1 MTKNSA
7 TIEKLRAPLTRRN
20 AALFYGISLG
30 CFALL
35 AAYMVW
41 YIHRGMG
48 AMDESMYLNVAHRL
62 LQGDRL
68 LIDEWHVS
76 QFSAPLVYLPFRI
89 YYSLRGTEGII
100 LFFRYLYLIAQFG
113 VSLFA
118 FFRLRKYG
126 FIAAV
131 ASLMYCRYTVMNCP
145 ALSYYTMSLMSCTLI
160 CLLLFTGDEPKK
172 PLTLLITGLLTGA
185 AVLSEPLLAVFY
197 FIYVIAVAVSL
208 ILKKKRK
215 PLYLLDLKSFLF
227 ITAGIVVSAAAFF
240 AFLLSRGS
248 LSEYLSALPN
258 FFTDSEYRF
267 PLLSGGGQNL
277 FDAGLFNVLSKIWLP
292 FFIADA
298 VLFIAVLA
306 DRKRLERRLVYIAAA
321 AVLAIATY
329 ICILIRMG
337 VSSRL
342 MYLWRHIPLFIFGA
356 FCCLLLENKKEHKR
370 LIAFYAAGIPYS
382 AMMDVSS
389 ENYLVVCMLGGV
401 ISNIAVF
408 IFAKAL
414 LDEIKASGQDTEI
427 KINNR
432 KNLRIPAKAVCALL
446 CVLIWAHPVC
456 EAASLAFEKD
466 FLLFENICGRSE
478 LYVDS
483 FSVYGGA
490 YGSESPDLSEKL
502 TAGPLKGI
510 YTLPQAA
517 EKYDALLRDLNAIR
531 DKATGPVYVFGLF
544 SWMYMSLDKP
554 YSAYTAWFIPLDF
567 ETRQI
572 EYWDLHPQRSPEYIY
587 IPRIYHSGFHD
598 FYPEAAE
605 RLEKTLSLFECEVE
619 TSEVGYTIRILGR
632 KYNV

>member
-1 MTKNSA
+1 MPKNRPTA
-7 TIEKLRAPLTRRN
+7 ETIRAPLTRRN

-35 AAYMVW
+35 AAYMLW

-48 AMDESMYLNVAHRL
+48 TIDESMYLNVAHRL

-126 FIAAV
+126 FIATA
-131 ASLMYCRYTVMNCP
+131 AALMYCHYTVMNCP

-172 PLTLLITGLLTGA
+172 PLTLLITGLLIGA

-277 FDAGLFNVLSKIWLP
+277 FDNSLFDILGKIWAP

-298 VLFIAVLA
+298 VLFIAILA
-306 DRKRLERRLVYIAAA
+306 DKKRMQHRLGYIAAA
-321 AVLAIATY
+321 ALIAVATY
-329 ICILIRMG
+329 ICILIKMNF
-337 VSSRL
+337 SSRFV
-342 MYLWRHIPLFIFGA
+342 YLWRHIPLFIFGA
-356 FCCLLLENKKEHKR
+356 FCCVLIENKSEYR
-370 LIAFYAAGIPYS
+370 RFFSFYAAGIMYS
-382 AMMDVSS
+382 AMMNVSS

-408 IFAKAL
+408 ILAKAL
-414 LDEIKASGQDTEI
+414 ADEIMASVPATGQKSEKPQKTGD
-427 KINNR
+427 KL
-432 KNLRIPAKAVCALL
+432 KKAVCVLL
-446 CVLIWAHPVC
+446 CALIPMHTIC
-456 EAASLAFEKD
+456 ETASLLFEKD
-466 FLLFENICGRSE
+466 FLLFENIHERTE
-478 LYVDS
+478 EIVDP
-483 FSVYGGA
+483 FSAYNGA
-490 YGSESPDLSEKL
+490 YKMPSPDMSKKL
-502 TAGPLKGI
+502 TAGPFKGI
-510 YTLPQAA
+510 YTVPEAGNT
-517 EKYDALLRDLNAIR
+517 YGMLLADLDSIR
-531 DKATGPVYVFGLF
+531 DSAKGPVYVFELF
-544 SWMYMSLDKP
+544 SWMYLYLDKP
-554 YSAYTAWFIPLDF
+554 YAGYTAWFVFTDF
-567 ETRQI
+567 SNRQS
-572 EYWDLHPQRSPEYIY
+572 EYWKLHPERTPEYIY
-587 IPRIYHSGFHD
+587 IPKVYCSGFLND
-598 FYPEAAE
+598 TDKAAK
-605 RLEKTLSLFECEVE
+605 RLNIILSLFDCEV
-619 TSEVGYTIRILGR
+619 SESDVGYTLKVNGS
-632 KYNV
+632 K